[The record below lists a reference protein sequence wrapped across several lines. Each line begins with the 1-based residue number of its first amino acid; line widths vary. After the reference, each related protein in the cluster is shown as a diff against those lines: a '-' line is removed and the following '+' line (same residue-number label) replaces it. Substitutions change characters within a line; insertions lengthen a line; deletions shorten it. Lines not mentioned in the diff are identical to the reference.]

1 MAAVQSP
8 SCRIPGR
15 AGVRGCRGWE
25 PPQGEVGRIEAADL
39 AGAQGFFF
47 AEVVVSRID
56 GSRRIEVGGQ
66 MPHQSPSPCHSLIGD
81 RRTWETPG
89 EEKLRCILRRQLTET
104 N

>member
-1 MAAVQSP
+1 MLCGALAAESQAGRGEGLQRLGATP
-8 SCRIPGR
+8 ERGGR
-15 AGVRGCRGWE
+15 AE
-25 PPQGEVGRIEAADL
+25 PAGL

-56 GSRRIEVGGQ
+56 GSRRVEVGGQ
-66 MPHQSPSPCHSLIGD
+66 MPRQSPSPCHSLTGD

-89 EEKLRCILRRQLTET
+89 EGKLGCILLRQLTET